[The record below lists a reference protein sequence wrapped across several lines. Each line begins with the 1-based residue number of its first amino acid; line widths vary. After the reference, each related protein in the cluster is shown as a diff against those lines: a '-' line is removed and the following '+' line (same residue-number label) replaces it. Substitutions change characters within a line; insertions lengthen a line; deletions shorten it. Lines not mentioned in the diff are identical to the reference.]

1 PQEAVER
8 ALAAARSDDCM
19 VIADETSSANL
30 RWAGN
35 TLTTNGVS
43 HSRQL
48 TVIAI
53 NKGGEGTSAGVVS
66 RAGVRDD
73 QIEDVV
79 LAAEKAA
86 SESSPAEDAQEVL
99 GPADPQAFSMEN
111 GTAAGRPGWDDPPGS
126 TGIGVFRGFSDA
138 LGAAFEAAG
147 SGGRKLYGFAEH
159 GLTSTFLGS
168 STGLRLR
175 HDQPTGK

>member
-1 PQEAVER
+1 MTAPAGNREGSRPQETVER
-8 ALAAARSDDCM
+8 TLAAARCDDCV

-48 TVIAI
+48 TVVAI
-53 NKGGEGTSAGVVS
+53 SRDGMAARAGVVS

-79 LAAEKAA
+79 RQAEKEAAEG
-86 SESSPAEDAQEVL
+86 SPAEDAQPLLAPGDGQAPGTGCEVRSL
-99 GPADPQAFSMEN
+99 S
-111 GTAAGRPGWDDPPGS
+111 
-126 TGIGVFRGFSDA
+126 
-138 LGAAFEAAG
+138 
-147 SGGRKLYGFAEH
+147 
-159 GLTSTFLGS
+159 
-168 STGLRLR
+168 
-175 HDQPTGK
+175 

>member
-1 PQEAVER
+1 MER
-8 ALAAARSDDCM
+8 ALAAARCDDCV

-43 HSRQL
+43 RSRQL

-53 NKGGEGTSAGVVS
+53 SRDGTAAAAGVVS

-79 LAAEKAA
+79 REAEKAA
-86 SESSPAEDAQEVL
+86 AEGSPAEDAS
-99 GPADPQAFSMEN
+99 PC
-111 GTAAGRPGWDDPPGS
+111 
-126 TGIGVFRGFSDA
+126 
-138 LGAAFEAAG
+138 
-147 SGGRKLYGFAEH
+147 
-159 GLTSTFLGS
+159 
-168 STGLRLR
+168 
-175 HDQPTGK
+175 